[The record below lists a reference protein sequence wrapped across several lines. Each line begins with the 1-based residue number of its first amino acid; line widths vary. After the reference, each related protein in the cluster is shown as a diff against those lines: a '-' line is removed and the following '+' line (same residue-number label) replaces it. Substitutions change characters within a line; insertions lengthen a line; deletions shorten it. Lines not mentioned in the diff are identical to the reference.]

1 MYSLSSRCI
10 RNGIQASPLS
20 IQIDLSF
27 GKRSGMPF
35 TTQLVMCTMLNKVKP
50 SACDGDEVVGDVHAL
65 VAPVGRRVEG
75 ERQAALLERR
85 VELHVGVVV
94 ERLVAHAS

>member
-20 IQIDLSF
+20 IQIVLSF

-35 TTQLVMCTMLNKVKP
+35 TTQLVMCSMLCQAKP
-50 SACDGDEVVGDVHAL
+50 SACTAMKRL
-65 VAPVGRRVEG
+65 VSRQARSAQLNAAWNA
-75 ERQAALLERR
+75 ERQAALLQRG
-85 VELHVGVVV
+85 VDLHVGVVV
-94 ERLVAHAS
+94 DAA

>member
-20 IQIDLSF
+20 IQIVLSR

-35 TTQLVMCTMLNKVKP
+35 TIQLVRCSMLCQAEAERVH
-50 SACDGDEVVGDVHAL
+50 GDEAVGHRA
-65 VAPVGRRVEG
+65 GRYRP
-75 ERQAALLERR
+75 
-85 VELHVGVVV
+85 
-94 ERLVAHAS
+94 S

>member
-20 IQIDLSF
+20 IQIVLRR

-35 TTQLVMCTMLNKVKP
+35 TTQLVRCSMLCQVKP
-50 SACDGDEVVGDVHAL
+50 SACTAMKRLVIDEPG
-65 VAPVGRRVEG
+65 VAP
-75 ERQAALLERR
+75 
-85 VELHVGVVV
+85 
-94 ERLVAHAS
+94 S

>member
-20 IQIDLSF
+20 IQTVLRR

-35 TTQLVMCTMLNKVKP
+35 TTQLVRWSMLCQAKP
-50 SACDGDEVVGDVHAL
+50 SACTAMK
-65 VAPVGRRVEG
+65 
-75 ERQAALLERR
+75 
-85 VELHVGVVV
+85 
-94 ERLVAHAS
+94 RLVIDSPESAQLKAAWKASGRLRSCNAA